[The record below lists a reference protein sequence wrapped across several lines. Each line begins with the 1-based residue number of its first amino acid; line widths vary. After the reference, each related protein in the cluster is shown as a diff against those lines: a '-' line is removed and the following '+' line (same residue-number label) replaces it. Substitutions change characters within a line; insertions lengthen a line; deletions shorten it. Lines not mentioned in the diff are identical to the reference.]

1 MTAIVLP
8 DIDKATIDELL
19 KKMPDLREIELPN
32 LPKMKDVSKTAKD
45 VSKTADETIDRL
57 LGRSRAPVWPWIAAG
72 VAIVGLIGAVAAYVT
87 WWRRPSWETPS
98 EPWTASSTPSTDD
111 LYVPTESTN
120 DSSEST
126 GLTAAESSLTSSSYG
141 GSTDI

>member
-8 DIDKATIDELL
+8 DIDKATIDELM
-19 KKMPDLREIELPN
+19 KKLPDLREIELPN
-32 LPKMKDVSKTAKD
+32 LPKMKDVG
-45 VSKTADETIDRL
+45 KTADDTIDRL

-72 VAIVGLIGAVAAYVT
+72 IAIVGVIGAVAAYIT

-98 EPWTASSTPSTDD
+98 EPWGATATTDEGYVPSTASDD
-111 LYVPTESTN
+111 AIEG
-120 DSSEST
+120 T

-141 GSTDI
+141 GTTDV